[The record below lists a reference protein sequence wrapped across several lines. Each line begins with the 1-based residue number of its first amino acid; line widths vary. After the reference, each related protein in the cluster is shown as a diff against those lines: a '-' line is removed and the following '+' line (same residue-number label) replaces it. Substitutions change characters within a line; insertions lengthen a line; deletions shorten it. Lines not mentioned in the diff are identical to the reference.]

1 MNRNQ
6 IHNIMF
12 FATCAAIVGVSVK
25 SIVDISR
32 QEEAKREEMRAQA
45 QLDIQAIHN
54 ASKVVRSMIDAG
66 HIRSLSQLSETV
78 NNEIAFQKIAIREK

>member
-6 IHNIMF
+6 IHNVAFLI
-12 FATCAAIVGVSVK
+12 TCASIVGVAAINIK
-25 SIVDISR
+25 DIR
-32 QEEAKREEMRAQA
+32 RREEAKREEMRAQA